1 MLSLPELLARE
12 GKVPNEQ
19 QIIKENNMAIVTW
32 KGWREE
38 PEEDWQQAYDVLTG
52 RKKPFYVVF
61 GRPETLN
68 NQSEKDLDDQAELGE
83 NEE

>member
-1 MLSLPELLARE
+1 MA
-12 GKVPNEQ
+12 K
-19 QIIKENNMAIVTW
+19 IIFR
-32 KGWREE
+32 GWRKE

-68 NQSEKDLDDQAELGE
+68 NLPEEDLDDQAEFVD
-83 NEE
+83 NELER

>member
-1 MLSLPELLARE
+1 MAT
-12 GKVPNEQ
+12 
-19 QIIKENNMAIVTW
+19 IIW

-68 NQSEKDLDDQAELGE
+68 NQSEKDLDDQVELEE
-83 NEE
+83 NKE

>member
-1 MLSLPELLARE
+1 MAT
-12 GKVPNEQ
+12 
-19 QIIKENNMAIVTW
+19 IIW

-61 GRPETLN
+61 GRQEASSKQP
-68 NQSEKDLDDQAELGE
+68 
-83 NEE
+83 

>member
-1 MLSLPELLARE
+1 MA
-12 GKVPNEQ
+12 KV
-19 QIIKENNMAIVTW
+19 TY

-61 GRPETLN
+61 GRPETLR
-68 NQSEKDLDDQAELGE
+68 NQSEKDLDDQAELE
-83 NEE
+83 ANKE

>member
-1 MLSLPELLARE
+1 MA
-12 GKVPNEQ
+12 K
-19 QIIKENNMAIVTW
+19 IISR
-32 KGWREE
+32 GWRKELDE
-38 PEEDWQQAYDVLTG
+38 GSQQAYEVLTG

>member
-1 MLSLPELLARE
+1 
-12 GKVPNEQ
+12 
-19 QIIKENNMAIVTW
+19 MAIVTW

-61 GRPETLN
+61 GRPETTSK
-68 NQSEKDLDDQAELGE
+68 QPEKDLDDQAELGE

>member
-1 MLSLPELLARE
+1 
-12 GKVPNEQ
+12 
-19 QIIKENNMAIVTW
+19 MAKVTW
-32 KGWREE
+32 KGWRKKPKEYS
-38 PEEDWQQAYDVLTG
+38 QVAYDILTG
-52 RKKPFYVVF
+52 RRMKPLIVVF